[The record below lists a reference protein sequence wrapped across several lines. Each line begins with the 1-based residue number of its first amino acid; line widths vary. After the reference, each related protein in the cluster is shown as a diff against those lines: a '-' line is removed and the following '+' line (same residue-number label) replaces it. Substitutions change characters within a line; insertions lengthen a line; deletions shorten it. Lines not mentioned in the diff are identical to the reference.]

1 MIRLIVS
8 DIDWTLTEDGG
19 SRLDPELYEVILKL
33 KSQGIYFAAA
43 SGRHSA
49 SIEYI
54 FDPIKDKIFYIGDNG
69 AYLGCY
75 GRELFLTRYKQ
86 ELAMDVIADMK
97 AAGLDVLVDCADC
110 AYTDSRNPEFLQ
122 WMLNGYHFRL
132 KELEDLRTL
141 AEPIVKIAGC
151 RMEGLGSRADGFKEK
166 YGTKLKVTL
175 AGEQWLDTMDPGVS
189 KGAAVKLLQESLMIR
204 PEETMVFGDQLNDI
218 EMLKRASHSFA
229 VENARDEVKEAANFV
244 APSYKEDG
252 VLQVLK
258 AVLSGELC

>member
-1 MIRLIVS
+1 
-8 DIDWTLTEDGG
+8 
-19 SRLDPELYEVILKL
+19 
-33 KSQGIYFAAA
+33 
-43 SGRHSA
+43 
-49 SIEYI
+49 
-54 FDPIKDKIFYIGDNG
+54 
-69 AYLGCY
+69 
-75 GRELFLTRYKQ
+75 
-86 ELAMDVIADMK
+86 MDVIADMK

-218 EMLKRASHSFA
+218 EMLNQAYYSFA
-229 VENARDEVKEAANFV
+229 VANGRPETRAAARFLADSNGNQG
-244 APSYKEDG
+244 P
-252 VLQVLK
+252 LK
-258 AVLSGELC
+258 ILKLLVERK

>member
-8 DIDWTLTEDGG
+8 DIDGTLTEDGG

-54 FDPIKDKIFYIGDNG
+54 FDPVRDKIFYIGDNG

-75 GRELFLTRYKQ
+75 GRELYLTRYKQ

-110 AYTDSRNPEFLQ
+110 AYTDSRNPEFLH

-141 AEPIVKIAGC
+141 SAPIV
-151 RMEGLGSRADGFKEK
+151 LGSRADRFKEK
-166 YGTKLKVTL
+166 YGRDLKVTL
-175 AGEQWLDTMDPGVS
+175 AGEQWLDTMDPAVN

-218 EMLKRASHSFA
+218 EMLNQAYYSFA
-229 VENARDEVKEAANFV
+229 VANGRPETRAAARFLADSNVNHG
-244 APSYKEDG
+244 P
-252 VLQVLK
+252 LK
-258 AVLSGELC
+258 ILKLLVEQK

>member
-8 DIDWTLTEDGG
+8 DIDGTLTEDGG

-69 AYLGCY
+69 AYLGCC
-75 GRELFLTRYKQ
+75 GRELYLTQYKQ

>member
-1 MIRLIVS
+1 MKNANKDNKNCKVKIIPL
-8 DIDWTLTEDGG
+8 GG
-19 SRLDPELYEVILKL
+19 LEQI
-33 KSQGIYFAAA
+33 GMNMTA
-43 SGRHSA
+43 
-49 SIEYI
+49 IEYEDSI
-54 FDPIKDKIFYIGDNG
+54 IVMDCGLAFPSDDMLGIDLVIPDVT
-69 AYLGCY
+69 YL
-75 GRELFLTRYKQ
+75 TQYKQ

-218 EMLKRASHSFA
+218 EMLNQAYYSFSVANGRPETRAAARFLADSNVNQGPLKILKLL
-229 VENARDEVKEAANFV
+229 VERK
-244 APSYKEDG
+244 
-252 VLQVLK
+252 
-258 AVLSGELC
+258 